1 MRDAGTEALNSL
13 CKVDVTDGMLNV
25 SGYISGPGDS
35 FKVSYLLHLWS
46 SQIVTLVCQIVNFE
60 PNLSV

>member
-13 CKVDVTDGMLNV
+13 CKVNVTDGMLNV

-35 FKVSYLLHLWS
+35 FKVGYLLHSWASKLLPL
-46 SQIVTLVCQIVNFE
+46 LVR
-60 PNLSV
+60 L